1 MSTQTEPL
9 VMGGR
14 VKSMKSKFESLS
26 SLESLDI
33 SGALKT
39 AKPKPFAKFQRSAT
53 SFDLFASNKPMGV
66 HDQQT
71 TTSGVLNNFRRPSS
85 DTSLSKLENRTK
97 PSKIVPLN
105 EIKENVEQVSR
116 LTRQTSDPTK
126 RSSIRRSP
134 AFRVGEKIIKTVAT
148 KVSKTVTEEDTPEKF
163 LKRSVD
169 DEKFLQPGITDT
181 LKAALRQ
188 PLPIGPPPK
197 KPPRTFESPKENI
210 NTIQLFEDKILKDK
224 ESKEKTEHSN
234 GKKEPKSNVEQKSAK
249 SEMKGRSVP
258 SNLLSCIRCTT
269 PIYDAVVPH
278 TKDSLNNATKSI
290 PSEHIYMEP
299 FSHLK
304 EIVPNVPDI
313 VTSSTPVSS
322 HSDWKS
328 KASDCS
334 CPEDHNGTGDLHY
347 LCTSIDNSITSND
360 STTAEDQPNSLTNT
374 YDEINILVNAAFC
387 DKSMDNSSTASSTP
401 SPTTSH
407 KLSAKVSRSLTEKR
421 KTYVRRVSK
430 KTEPITYGTLH
441 RTFKSPVLKTFSFD
455 DFGDNESPC
464 EKTETTSNRIQK
476 YNELVEATANNSSVR
491 RRKDISTTVKSEHE
505 SGTLNDVDASKGYLF
520 QMCLLVGY
528 NTSNNS
534 AYIKSK
540 YPDDDNV
547 PQNIETLIFPNKS
560 LLQHGKENQNYSLI
574 LTNDMGFRIYG
585 YCRRVLPESCELCLP
600 LAYCLIS
607 QVKAPGFYFKILK
620 EIESRH
626 GQSDC
631 QTQFLLKGLQHLAI
645 PEPGKFLH
653 LKCPLSSR
661 PKTIFMSNHKISP
674 KRLSLE
680 VNPKWLT
687 ESATQAVFQESEYS
701 QGVEKNGKKPGFKS
715 LVQEF
720 EQKKQEKAPFD
731 FGLINRSLLAGRGG
745 GSKIDEIF
753 IRRPNDLRLES
764 TEISD
769 LYRIL
774 GAETLINVFGSLLLE
789 RKVILYGRNISTLSS
804 CVLGLQ
810 TILYPFQWQHT
821 LVTLLPH
828 SLIEVC
834 QAPLPLLTGVLDEI
848 NLEIEDGIIIDL
860 DTRQVL
866 QKCGDEATILPST
879 LRESLKVS
887 LEMVDLLD
895 QGKMLSS
902 VLIAE
907 AFLRFFVELFA
918 GYKNKTFEKDVF
930 IQSHNCKYVRLFLE
944 WFVETAMFRHF
955 MNTKY
960 LPNASD
966 SYDSNHYA
974 LFDARL
980 LEKSEN
986 KTRVDDNIETIMKN
1000 SKIINKKTKTFKDR
1014 FKEFIHS
1021 N

>member
-1 MSTQTEPL
+1 M
-9 VMGGR
+9 
-14 VKSMKSKFESLS
+14 
-26 SLESLDI
+26 DD
-33 SGALKT
+33 
-39 AKPKPFAKFQRSAT
+39 PK
-53 SFDLFASNKPMGV
+53 L
-66 HDQQT
+66 
-71 TTSGVLNNFRRPSS
+71 
-85 DTSLSKLENRTK
+85 
-97 PSKIVPLN
+97 
-105 EIKENVEQVSR
+105 
-116 LTRQTSDPTK
+116 
-126 RSSIRRSP
+126 
-134 AFRVGEKIIKTVAT
+134 
-148 KVSKTVTEEDTPEKF
+148 
-163 LKRSVD
+163 
-169 DEKFLQPGITDT
+169 
-181 LKAALRQ
+181 
-188 PLPIGPPPK
+188 
-197 KPPRTFESPKENI
+197 
-210 NTIQLFEDKILKDK
+210 
-224 ESKEKTEHSN
+224 
-234 GKKEPKSNVEQKSAK
+234 KSN
-249 SEMKGRSVP
+249 
-258 SNLLSCIRCTT
+258 I
-269 PIYDAVVPH
+269 
-278 TKDSLNNATKSI
+278 
-290 PSEHIYMEP
+290 SEHIYMEP

-304 EIVPNVPDI
+304 DFVAKKQQCFQAPDI
-313 VTSSTPVSS
+313 VTSSMPPLTNCDSN
-322 HSDWKS
+322 S
-328 KASDCS
+328 KRSNSDCS
-334 CPEDHNGTGDLHY
+334 CPEDHHEKGDLHY
-347 LCTSIDNSITSND
+347 LCTSIDDSIASND
-360 STTAEDQPNSLTNT
+360 STPTEDQPSSLTNT
-374 YDEINILVNAAFC
+374 YDEINILVNAAFRNNT
-387 DKSMDNSSTASSTP
+387 KSMDNSSTASSTP
-401 SPTTSH
+401 SPTSSH

-430 KTEPITYGTLH
+430 KTEPIPYGTLH

-455 DFGDNESPC
+455 DIGDDECKNS
-464 EKTETTSNRIQK
+464 ETTSDRIQK
-476 YNELVEATANNSSVR
+476 YNELVESNNGPVQLRVGDSSTKAKNVA
-491 RRKDISTTVKSEHE
+491 E
-505 SGTLNDVDASKGYLF
+505 SCVALTDTNKEREYLF

-528 NTSNNS
+528 NTCTNS

-540 YPDDDNV
+540 FPDDDNV
-547 PQNIETLIFPNKS
+547 PQNIEQLIFPNRS
-560 LLQHGKENQNYSLI
+560 LLQQGKDNQNYSLI
-574 LTNDMGFRIYG
+574 LTNDQGYRIYG
-585 YCRRVLPESCELCLP
+585 YCRRVLPESCEICLP

-607 QVKAPGFYFKILK
+607 QIKAPGFYFKILK

-626 GQSDC
+626 GQTDQ
-631 QTQFLLKGLQHLAI
+631 QTQFLLKNLQYLSV

-653 LKCPLSSR
+653 LKLPLSAR

-680 VNPKWLT
+680 VNPRWLT
-687 ESATQAVFQESEYS
+687 ESATQAAFQDSECLY
-701 QGVEKNGKKPGFKS
+701 KNGKSSSGMKS

-731 FGLINRSLLAGRGG
+731 FGLINRSLLSGREAGVGG
-745 GSKIDEIF
+745 KIDEIF

-774 GAETLINVFGSLLLE
+774 GAEVLIDVFGSLLLE
-789 RKVILYGRNISTLSS
+789 RKVILYGKNISTLSA

-848 NLEIEDGIIIDL
+848 TVDIEDGIIFDL
-860 DTRQVL
+860 DGRQVL
-866 QKCGDEATILPST
+866 QKCGDETTILPT
-879 LRESLKVS
+879 ALRESLKVS
-887 LEMVDLLD
+887 LELVDLLD

-918 GYKNKTFEKDVF
+918 GYKNKAFDKEVF
-930 IQSHNCKYVRLFLE
+930 VQSHGCKSVRLFLE

-960 LPNASD
+960 PLDA
-966 SYDSNHYA
+966 SYDGDDSSHYA

-986 KTRVDDNIETIMKN
+986 KTNVDDNIESIMKN